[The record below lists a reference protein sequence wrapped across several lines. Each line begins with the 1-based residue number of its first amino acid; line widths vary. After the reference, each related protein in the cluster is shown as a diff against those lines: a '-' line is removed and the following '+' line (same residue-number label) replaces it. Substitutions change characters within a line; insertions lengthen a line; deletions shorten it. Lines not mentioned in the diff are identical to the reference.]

1 MPRKCSPFPAA
12 DAAMMRRSAARA
24 ARSRKWAFRG
34 SRRRFSGWRFAFEKR
49 NLFFGV
55 NIMFAKIKRSAGMAA
70 VAVSMAVAPVAAN
83 AQLPQAVQQAIEGGF
98 TDAQSAMGWMI
109 VGFAGLFAIRLVVRL
124 INK

>member
-1 MPRKCSPFPAA
+1 
-12 DAAMMRRSAARA
+12 
-24 ARSRKWAFRG
+24 
-34 SRRRFSGWRFAFEKR
+34 
-49 NLFFGV
+49 
-55 NIMFAKIKRSAGMAA
+55 MFAKIKRSAGMAA

-83 AQLPQAVQQAIEGGF
+83 AALPDAVQKAIEGGF

>member
-1 MPRKCSPFPAA
+1 
-12 DAAMMRRSAARA
+12 
-24 ARSRKWAFRG
+24 
-34 SRRRFSGWRFAFEKR
+34 
-49 NLFFGV
+49 
-55 NIMFAKIKRSAGMAA
+55 MFAKIKRSAGMAA

-83 AQLPQAVQQAIEGGF
+83 DQLPQAVQQAIEGGF